1 MRLLNIIRGG
11 ENKKM
16 DKGLFGPEETRT
28 MSWSKGRIFP
38 PKFETISSFLE
49 KDISLKLELKNKK
62 GVIL

>member
-1 MRLLNIIRGG
+1 
-11 ENKKM
+11 M

-49 KDISLKLELKNKK
+49 KDISLKLELKNKNEERK
-62 GVIL
+62 HT